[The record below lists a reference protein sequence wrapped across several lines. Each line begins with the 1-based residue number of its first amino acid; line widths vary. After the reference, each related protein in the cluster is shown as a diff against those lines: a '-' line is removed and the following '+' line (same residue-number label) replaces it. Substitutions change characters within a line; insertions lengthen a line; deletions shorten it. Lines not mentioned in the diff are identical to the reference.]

1 MHAACATLPTSNAP
15 DVRGHGVRGPVG
27 CVAGPQHRLEVWN
40 LLAGATDEL
49 QVVDAGV
56 GAEMKRLMALEQEI
70 WMQVLEG

>member
-1 MHAACATLPTSNAP
+1 M
-15 DVRGHGVRGPVG
+15 GVK
-27 CVAGPQHRLEVWN
+27 VWN

-56 GAEMKRLMALEQEI
+56 GAEIKRLMALEQEI